1 MIDRGLTIFV
11 GRCCL
16 LAAQNPRVLKDM
28 LQKCRIS
35 RWFSPSPSA
44 RRALLIFDIYHL
56 RMARQSD
63 PSQCVTLALQDSQGR
78 SWPLRLSRDC
88 LRFVG
93 AYRRIEGFNIDAML
107 LFDGVR
113 KAG

>member
-11 GRCCL
+11 AECCRV
-16 LAAQNPRVLKDM
+16 AALNPYVSKGM
-28 LQKCRIS
+28 LQKCRDIGQLVLL
-35 RWFSPSPSA
+35 PSV

-56 RMARQSD
+56 RMARQSN

>member
-1 MIDRGLTIFV
+1 M
-11 GRCCL
+11 
-16 LAAQNPRVLKDM
+16 
-28 LQKCRIS
+28 
-35 RWFSPSPSA
+35 
-44 RRALLIFDIYHL
+44 LIFPIYPF
-56 RMARQSD
+56 RMAH
-63 PSQCVTLALQDSQGR
+63 PSNSSSYVTLTLQDSQGR

-93 AYRRIEGFNIDAML
+93 AYRRVEGFNIDAMR